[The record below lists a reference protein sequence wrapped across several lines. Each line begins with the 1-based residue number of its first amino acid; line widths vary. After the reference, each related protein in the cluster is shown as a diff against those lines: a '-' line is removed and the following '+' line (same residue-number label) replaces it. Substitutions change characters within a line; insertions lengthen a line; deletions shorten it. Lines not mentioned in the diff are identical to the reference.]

1 MTENGFGA
9 LHAVINAIA
18 NALDTKHIDMPATP
32 ENVWRAA
39 QLAS

>member
-9 LHAVINAIA
+9 PHAVINAIA

-32 ENVWRAA
+32 DSVRRAA
-39 QLAS
+39 